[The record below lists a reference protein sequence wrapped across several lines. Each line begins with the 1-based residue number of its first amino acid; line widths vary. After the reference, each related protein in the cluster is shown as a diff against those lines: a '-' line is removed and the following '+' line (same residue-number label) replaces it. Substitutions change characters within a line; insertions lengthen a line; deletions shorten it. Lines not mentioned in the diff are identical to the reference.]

1 MTDAV
6 EITGAVRAA
15 GRIEGAGG
23 GGEIGRICLPCHV
36 RVTSEVYGDAVPDVI
51 AATTEEGGVDER
63 RAVAIQLRHEGVGAA
78 SQARLDGD
86 REAPHRPWG
95 TPRRRRCRDAGGDG
109 EVVGRR
115 PSPHVRHPPAS
126 ATHTEPFPFPLP

>member
-86 REAPHRPWG
+86 RKHPIGPGAPPDGGAAVTQGATGKLLDAVRPV
-95 TPRRRRCRDAGGDG
+95 T
-109 EVVGRR
+109 
-115 PSPHVRHPPAS
+115 
-126 ATHTEPFPFPLP
+126 